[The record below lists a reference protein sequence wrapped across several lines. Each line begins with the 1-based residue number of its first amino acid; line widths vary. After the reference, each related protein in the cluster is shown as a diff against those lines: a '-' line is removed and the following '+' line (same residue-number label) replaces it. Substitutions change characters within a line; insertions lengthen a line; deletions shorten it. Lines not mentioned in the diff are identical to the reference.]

1 MGVVGPQDLLPVLGV
16 ILAQPLD
23 PPRRVVEAGHRV
35 VVGGG
40 HQGVA
45 LPQKAAQAAVDERRL
60 GPRGGVVLGGFH
72 GLVDQGEGFVR
83 RLVRV
88 PAQRQGRAQQGIS
101 SRGWRAGGQLA
112 AQGIGAAQLPQHLE
126 QQGLHP
132 GAQTPIHRRKG
143 RRARLAAADGLQGS
157 RHSGQLLPQRYR
169 ARRCSARWRAGR
181 PCRAPTGTRAWR
193 AGGVVAARAAR
204 AVGRR
209 RIHRGPENRLRRP
222 RYSARAA
229 LKPKTQA
236 SRLAGNCAMA
246 AL

>member
-1 MGVVGPQDLLPVLGV
+1 MLRMV
-16 ILAQPLD
+16 LAQPLD

-60 GPRGGVVLGGFH
+60 GPRGGVVLGSLH
-72 GLVDQGEGFVR
+72 GLVDQGEGFVG

-88 PAQRQGRAQQGIS
+88 PAQRQGRAQQRIGS
-101 SRGWRAGGQLA
+101 GWRRAGGQLPT
-112 AQGIGAAQLPQHLE
+112 QGVGAAQLPQHLE
-126 QQGLHP
+126 QQGLDP
-132 GAQTPIHRRKG
+132 GAQSRIDRREG
-143 RRARLAAADGLQGS
+143 RRARLAAANGLQGP
-157 RHSGQLLPQRYR
+157 RNSGQLLPQRHR
-169 ARRCSARWRAGR
+169 ARRRGARSPRR
-181 PCRAPTGTRAWR
+181 PPTGTRTWR
-193 AGGVVAARAAR
+193 AGGVAAARVAR

-236 SRLAGNCAMA
+236 STLAGNCAMA